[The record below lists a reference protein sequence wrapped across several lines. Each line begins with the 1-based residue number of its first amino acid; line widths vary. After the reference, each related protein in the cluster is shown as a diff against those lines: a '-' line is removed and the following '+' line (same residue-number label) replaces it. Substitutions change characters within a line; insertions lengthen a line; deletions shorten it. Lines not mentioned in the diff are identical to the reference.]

1 MVLIQFFLVSR
12 IFKYM
17 GVGGALFI
25 APAIAVIHYCAFAGA
40 PVWPVIRVGK
50 IAEKSRK
57 L

>member
-1 MVLIQFFLVSR
+1 
-12 IFKYM
+12 M